1 MRYNLYNQ
9 LLLQLRCNDLDYTIK
24 ASTCTKSK
32 YYSYMFY
39 ADRNIRPCTILGYT
53 LTTFPK
59 SKYRQKKYQQKNNQL
74 HQIVS
79 RRTLHNWWRIS
90 RQQVFYTARKQL
102 NKIRKGGK
110 SQPSKQQKKDNTK
123 FCILFFICI

>member
-1 MRYNLYNQ
+1 MRYNLYNK

-24 ASTCTKSK
+24 ASTCTTSK

-59 SKYRQKKYQQKNNQL
+59 SLIQTKTTKRTL
-74 HQIVS
+74 HRIAS
-79 RRTLHNWWRIS
+79 HKRRRTLHNWWRIWATGFLHS
-90 RQQVFYTARKQL
+90 KETTEQNKERRKFATLQTT
-102 NKIRKGGK
+102 GK
-110 SQPSKQQKKDNTK
+110 KEQH
-123 FCILFFICI
+123 